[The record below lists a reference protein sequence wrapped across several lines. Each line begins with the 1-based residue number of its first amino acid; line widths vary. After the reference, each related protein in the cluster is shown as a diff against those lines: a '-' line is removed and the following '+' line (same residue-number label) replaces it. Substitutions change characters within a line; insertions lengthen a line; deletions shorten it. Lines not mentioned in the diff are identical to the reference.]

1 MKILFFNRYTNA
13 LAKTIL
19 FFGTAH
25 LIILTS
31 IAIRGNMDAL
41 NAFHI
46 ISLDSVIPS
55 LGHGVFNFVLS
66 WCVVLGEYL
75 LAYLILTK
83 PTKQNIQE
91 FA

>member
-1 MKILFFNRYTNA
+1 MKLLFSNRYVGA
-13 LAKTIL
+13 LAKTII
-19 FFGTAH
+19 FFGSVH
-25 LIILTS
+25 LIVLTS
-31 IAIRGNMDAL
+31 IAIRGDIDAL

-46 ISLDSVIPS
+46 ISLDSIIPS
-55 LGHGVFNFVLS
+55 LGHGLFNFVLS

-75 LAYLILTK
+75 LAYLILAK